1 MAHKVRVDV
10 SFADLEQYQLMKSQL
25 DGVNLKLD
33 TFVNY
38 CVDLVWNQML
48 EEHKKQL
55 ASSKED
61 AELEQEILKEL
72 ADEATGHESS
82 GDTEQVPEP
91 ESLDTK
97 ESLHG

>member
-25 DGVNLKLD
+25 DGVGLKLD

-61 AELEQEILKEL
+61 AELEQEVLKEL
-72 ADEATGHESS
+72 ADEAASNESN
-82 GDTEQVPEP
+82 GDIEQVPES

-97 ESLHG
+97 ESVHG

>member
-1 MAHKVRVDV
+1 
-10 SFADLEQYQLMKSQL
+10 MKSQL
-25 DGVNLKLD
+25 DGVNLRFD

-55 ASSKED
+55 ANSKED
-61 AELEQEILKEL
+61 AGLEQEILKEL
-72 ADEATGHESS
+72 ADETASNESS
-82 GDTEQVPEP
+82 GDSGQIPDA

-97 ESLHG
+97 ESVHG